1 MRNIENV
8 LEERGLC
15 YDESHFWNN
24 EIIGKE
30 ITRFNW
36 RNMKYK
42 GHFKTVKGIKH
53 FDEYIMDELKA
64 LAEKNQMLNACR
76 KSAI

>member
-30 ITRFNW
+30 IIRFNW
-36 RNMKYK
+36 RNMLLYYQNIKIKQHKLSVGTSIRPVIK
-42 GHFKTVKGIKH
+42 GRFWRKEVFKI
-53 FDEYIMDELKA
+53 
-64 LAEKNQMLNACR
+64 
-76 KSAI
+76 